1 MNFDFDETEQTFQT
15 AVRRYAQ
22 TRILPDAARWDRG
35 ERLPRERVL
44 ALGELGVLGIRVPLV
59 FGGSEG
65 SFTLAGIAAE
75 ELARGDMVST
85 IFLQLALIAAEL
97 IANHG
102 STEMQARVLPE
113 IATGHRTI
121 AFGLT
126 ETGAGSDAAA
136 IRTTARQDGNHW
148 IVNGEKASS
157 SLAGSA
163 EDCIVF
169 ARIEGAGAGTRGMGA
184 ILVSLDAA
192 GVSREVY
199 QSVGQKGSERGGL
212 RFENVRVPL
221 ANQIGTTG
229 RGFMQA
235 MDAFDFNRA
244 IIALACIGSALQ
256 AVEETIEY
264 LKVRQTFG
272 KPLARHQGVAFQI
285 AEHMTHLTAAR
296 HLAYQVLWLRD
307 QGRPHTK
314 EAAMVKWYGP
324 KVSVDAIH
332 ACIVLHGWMGYDR
345 TLPFDQRLRDV
356 MGMEIG
362 DGTPEIMKSVVA
374 REIFGREF
382 SSLR

>member
-1 MNFDFDETEQTFQT
+1 MNFDFDDVEQTFQAT
-15 AVRRYAQ
+15 VRRFALA
-22 TRILPDAARWDRG
+22 RILPDAARWDRG
-35 ERLPRERVL
+35 ERLPRSRVL
-44 ALGELGVLGIRVPLV
+44 ELGELGVLGIRVPQA
-59 FGGSEG
+59 FGGSAG
-65 SFTLAGIAAE
+65 SFVLAGIAAE
-75 ELARGDMVST
+75 ELARGDMAST
-85 IFLQLALIAAEL
+85 IFLQLALIAGEL
-97 IANHG
+97 ITQHAPA
-102 STEMQARVLPE
+102 EMQASVLP
-113 IATGHRTI
+113 ALASGHRTI

-136 IRTTARQDGNHW
+136 LRTTARQVGEQW
-148 IVNGEKASS
+148 IINGEKVSN

-163 EDCIVF
+163 DDCIVF

-184 ILVSLDAA
+184 ILVPLANA
-192 GVSREVY
+192 GVTRQVY
-199 QSVGQKGSERGGL
+199 DSVGQKGSERGAL
-212 RFENVRVPL
+212 HFDDVAVPL

-256 AVEETIEY
+256 AVEETIEH
-264 LKVRQTFG
+264 LKLRQTFG

-285 AEHMTHLTAAR
+285 AEHLTHLTAAR
-296 HLAYQVLWLRD
+296 HMAYHVLWLRD

-332 ACIVLHGWMGYDR
+332 ACLILHGWTGYDR
-345 TLPFDQRLRDV
+345 SLPYEQRLRDV
-356 MGMEIG
+356 IGMEIG
-362 DGTPEIMKSVVA
+362 DGTPEIMKAVVA

-382 SSLR
+382 NSLR